1 MGLQR
6 FIAERKQSK
15 DILVMAHVVCGYP
28 SFEENLQELEIMAE
42 AGVDLVE
49 LQFPFSEPSADGPL
63 FVRANEQSLKSG
75 TTVDQ
80 CFEFMKLVSARFP
93 FKVLMMGYYN
103 TAFKMGEEAFVK
115 RVKESGGVGYILP
128 DLPIEES
135 AKLHRLSEEA
145 GIEPIILM
153 TPTTSDT
160 RLAKLG
166 AVSRGLV
173 YVVARKGVTGSK
185 TQMGDDVLALI
196 ERCRQHTDVPLGV
209 GFGISSKADIDVLR
223 GHADVAIVG
232 TAALK
237 TWQEGGAPGLRQFF
251 AELMA

>member
-1 MGLQR
+1 
-6 FIAERKQSK
+6 
-15 DILVMAHVVCGYP
+15 LVMAHVVCGYP

-209 GFGISSKADIDVLR
+209 GFGISSKADLDVLR